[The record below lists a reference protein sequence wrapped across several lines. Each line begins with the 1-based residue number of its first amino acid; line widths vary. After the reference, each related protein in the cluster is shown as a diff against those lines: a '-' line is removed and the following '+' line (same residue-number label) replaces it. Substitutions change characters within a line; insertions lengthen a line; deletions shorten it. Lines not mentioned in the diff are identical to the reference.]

1 MFNRSAFENSRP
13 DGIPVLEIAVHGE
26 PAEGTAR
33 RFVPLRR
40 TELRGEVIG
49 PLAAFRLI
57 QTYGYTREQS
67 DQVLEARYRFPL
79 PGDAAVTG
87 IKVRFGDVEIQAQLR
102 ERQQAEA
109 EYERAKAAGQ
119 QAALATRESPDVFT
133 LQVAGLQPDQDITV
147 ETAYCQLARAEGDGW
162 SLRVPLT
169 TSQRYV
175 RQDEST
181 GRPAEGQP
189 LLVLR
194 DPGHRF
200 ALDVSFSGAATV
212 ESDTHD
218 LLLAPEDQCLRV
230 RLRAGEVVPDRDCV
244 LRRRPI
250 QEQHQPRLKVWLDED
265 TATDRV
271 YFLALATPPALKA
284 ALLRIA
290 REVILLV
297 DHSGSMSGPK
307 WEAADWAVKRFLSDL
322 TPADSFALGL
332 FHNQTHWFAKNI
344 QPATP
349 QAVADAVS
357 FLERNRDSGGTEL
370 GVALE
375 QALQL
380 APAGHARDAAGQ
392 SRHVLIVTDAEVT
405 DAGRILHLADEKAGQ
420 KDRRRISLLCI
431 DAAPNSFLVTQL
443 AEHGGG
449 VARFLTSSPLEGDI
463 TTALDE
469 VLADWAEPA
478 LAGLRLEVNR
488 PAAQAAGRS
497 VVPEPG
503 SGGSLVD
510 LGDLPAD
517 LALLIYVGDLSAPAA
532 RVRLLDLLRQGG
544 ARPLNLSRRSG
555 EAVQVVLAD
564 PQGEWTAGPPAM
576 SVSWYW

>member
-1 MFNRSAFENSRP
+1 M
-13 DGIPVLEIAVHGE
+13 
-26 PAEGTAR
+26 
-33 RFVPLRR
+33 
-40 TELRGEVIG
+40 
-49 PLAAFRLI
+49 
-57 QTYGYTREQS
+57 
-67 DQVLEARYRFPL
+67 
-79 PGDAAVTG
+79 
-87 IKVRFGDVEIQAQLR
+87 
-102 ERQQAEA
+102 
-109 EYERAKAAGQ
+109 
-119 QAALATRESPDVFT
+119 
-133 LQVAGLQPDQDITV
+133 
-147 ETAYCQLARAEGDGW
+147 
-162 SLRVPLT
+162 
-169 TSQRYV
+169 
-175 RQDEST
+175 
-181 GRPAEGQP
+181 
-189 LLVLR
+189 
-194 DPGHRF
+194 
-200 ALDVSFSGAATV
+200 
-212 ESDTHD
+212 
-218 LLLAPEDQCLRV
+218 
-230 RLRAGEVVPDRDCV
+230 
-244 LRRRPI
+244 
-250 QEQHQPRLKVWLDED
+250 
-265 TATDRV
+265 
-271 YFLALATPPALKA
+271 
-284 ALLRIA
+284 
-290 REVILLV
+290 
-297 DHSGSMSGPK
+297 
-307 WEAADWAVKRFLSDL
+307 
-322 TPADSFALGL
+322 
-332 FHNQTHWFAKNI
+332 
-344 QPATP
+344 
-349 QAVADAVS
+349 ADAVS

-375 QALQL
+375 QALQFV
-380 APAGHARDAAGQ
+380 PAGHARDAAGQ

-405 DAGRILHLADEKAGQ
+405 DAGRILRLADEKAGQ

-517 LALLIYVGDLSAPAA
+517 LALLIYVRDLSAPAA

-564 PQGEWTAGPPAM
+564 PQGEWTAGAPAM